1 MGTITRTF
9 ANNITTSGVFKP
21 TAFNNASFDNVTAV
35 PEGAVEGGNMVLLST
50 QTASASASISFTSGI
65 DSTYKEYMFIFNN
78 IHPATT
84 ANFTFQVNASGQT
97 GFNETI
103 TSSVFRAQH
112 TESDSTASLDY
123 KTNLDQAQG
132 TSYQVIGEQI
142 SAGSDESCSGKLH
155 LFDPSS
161 DTFVKHFMTNFSGYV
176 DGTTSHNNFTAGYIN
191 TTSAI
196 TEIDFKMSSGNIDA
210 GTIQMFG
217 IL

>member
-1 MGTITRTF
+1 MSIVKL
-9 ANNITTSGVFKP
+9 NNRAIKD
-21 TAFNNASFDNVTAV
+21 ATAV
-35 PEGAVEGGNMVLLST
+35 GSITALGNLIFISK
-50 QTASASASISFTSGI
+50 QTASSSANVSFTSGI
-65 DSTYKEYMFIFNN
+65 DSTYKEYIFTFNN
-78 IHPATT
+78 IHPSTT

-103 TSSVFRAQH
+103 TSTVFRAQH

-196 TEIDFKMSSGNIDA
+196 TQIDFKMSSGNIDA
-210 GTIQMFG
+210 GTISLFG
-217 IL
+217 VV

>member
-1 MGTITRTF
+1 MAIIKL
-9 ANNITTSGVFKP
+9 NNRAVKDA
-21 TAFNNASFDNVTAV
+21 TAFGSIT
-35 PEGAVEGGNMVLLST
+35 GLGNLVFISK
-50 QTASASASISFTSGI
+50 QTASSSANVSFTSGI
-65 DSTYKEYMFIFNN
+65 NSTYKEYIFYFNN
-78 IHPATT
+78 IHPSTT

-112 TESDSTASLDY
+112 TENGSTASLDY

-132 TSYQVIGEQI
+132 TGYQVIGEQI

-196 TEIDFKMSSGNIDA
+196 TQIDFKMSSGNIDA
-210 GTIQMFG
+210 GTISLFG
-217 IL
+217 VV

>member
-1 MGTITRTF
+1 MALNF
-9 ANNITTSGVFKP
+9 ANNNSLSAITAIPSGI
-21 TAFNNASFDNVTAV
+21 S
-35 PEGAVEGGNMVLLST
+35 GGGLNLIST
-50 QTASASASISFTSGI
+50 QTASSSANLSFTSGI
-65 DSTYKEYMFIFNN
+65 NSTYKEYIFKFYN
-78 IHPATT
+78 IHPSTT

-112 TESDSTASLDY
+112 TESGSTASLDY

-155 LFDPSS
+155 LFEPSS

-196 TEIDFKMSSGNIDA
+196 TEIDFKMSSGNIDS
-210 GTIQMFG
+210 GVIIMYG
-217 IL
+217 VS

>member
-1 MGTITRTF
+1 MAIIKL
-9 ANNITTSGVFKP
+9 NNRALKD
-21 TAFNNASFDNVTAV
+21 ATAV
-35 PEGAVEGGNMVLLST
+35 GTTTQLGNLVFISK
-50 QTASASASISFTSGI
+50 QTASSSASVSFTSGI
-65 DSTYKEYMFIFNN
+65 DSTYKEYIFTFNN
-78 IHPATT
+78 IHPSTT

-103 TSSVFRAQH
+103 TSTVFRAQH

-196 TEIDFKMSSGNIDA
+196 TQIDFKMSSGNIDA
-210 GTIQMFG
+210 GTISLYG
-217 IL
+217 VV

>member
-1 MGTITRTF
+1 MSVYNAIKYNVPF
-9 ANNITTSGVFKP
+9 AS
-21 TAFNNASFDNVTAV
+21 A
-35 PEGAVEGGNMVLLST
+35 GGLIALST
-50 QTASASASISFTSGI
+50 QTASSSASVSFTSGI
-65 DSTYKEYMFIFNN
+65 DSTYSEYLFIFNN
-78 IHPATT
+78 IHPSTT

-103 TSSVFRAQH
+103 TSTVFRAQH
-112 TESDSTASLDY
+112 MESDSTASLDY

-161 DTFVKHFMTNFSGYV
+161 DIFVKHFMTNFSGYV

-196 TEIDFKMSSGNIDA
+196 TEIDFKMSTGNIDA

-217 IL
+217 VVK

>member
-1 MGTITRTF
+1 MAIIKL
-9 ANNITTSGVFKP
+9 NNRAVKD
-21 TAFNNASFDNVTAV
+21 ATAV
-35 PEGAVEGGNMVLLST
+35 GSTTQLGNLVFISK
-50 QTASASASISFTSGI
+50 QTASSSASVSFTSGI
-65 DSTYKEYMFIFNN
+65 DSTYKEYIFTFNN
-78 IHPATT
+78 IHPSTT

-191 TTSAI
+191 TTSTI
-196 TEIDFKMSSGNIDA
+196 TEIDFKMSTGNIDA
-210 GTIQMFG
+210 GTISLYG
-217 IL
+217 VA

>member
-1 MGTITRTF
+1 MSIVKL
-9 ANNITTSGVFKP
+9 NNRAIKD
-21 TAFNNASFDNVTAV
+21 ATAV
-35 PEGAVEGGNMVLLST
+35 GSITALGNLIFISK
-50 QTASASASISFTSGI
+50 QTASSSANVSFTSGI
-65 DSTYKEYMFIFNN
+65 DSTYKEYIFTFNN
-78 IHPATT
+78 IHPSTT

-103 TSSVFRAQH
+103 TSTVFRAQH

-196 TEIDFKMSSGNIDA
+196 TQIDFKMSSGNIDA
-210 GTIQMFG
+210 GTISLYG
-217 IL
+217 VV

>member
-1 MGTITRTF
+1 MALNF
-9 ANNITTSGVFKP
+9 ANNNSLSAITAIPSGI
-21 TAFNNASFDNVTAV
+21 S
-35 PEGAVEGGNMVLLST
+35 GGGLNLIST
-50 QTASASASISFTSGI
+50 QTASSSANLSFTSGI
-65 DSTYKEYMFIFNN
+65 NSTYKEYIFKFYN
-78 IHPATT
+78 IHPSTT

-112 TESDSTASLDY
+112 TESGSTASLDY

-196 TEIDFKMSSGNIDA
+196 TEIDFKMSSGNIDS
-210 GTIQMFG
+210 GVIIMYG
-217 IL
+217 VS

>member
-1 MGTITRTF
+1 MAIIKL
-9 ANNITTSGVFKP
+9 NNRAVKD
-21 TAFNNASFDNVTAV
+21 ATAV
-35 PEGAVEGGNMVLLST
+35 GSTTQLGNLVFISK
-50 QTASASASISFTSGI
+50 QTASSSANVSFTSGI
-65 DSTYKEYMFIFNN
+65 NSTYKEYIFYFNN
-78 IHPATT
+78 IHPSTT

-112 TESDSTASLDY
+112 TENGSTASLDY

-132 TSYQVIGEQI
+132 TGYQVIGEQI

-196 TEIDFKMSSGNIDA
+196 TQIDFKMSSGNIDA
-210 GTIQMFG
+210 GTITMYG
-217 IL
+217 VN